1 MKRVTG
7 VIGRHRVLSGI
18 VVLVA
23 AVGGVFVFRQVE
35 PIVVAQFDDVSF
47 AVPKAPELT
56 AKSGEQ
62 LFRID
67 PKLSKDVTTITLSYT
82 FFEVGG
88 KTPAAPA
95 DTADAS
101 VHVSPVNKV
110 GS

>member
-67 PKLSKDVTTITLSYT
+67 PKLSKASYSIEEE
-82 FFEVGG
+82 FAG
-88 KTPAAPA
+88 KSTG
-95 DTADAS
+95 TAKKRWSHQAR
-101 VHVSPVNKV
+101 
-110 GS
+110 